1 MNPAAREEPSRRG
14 SPRTGHVVLILLLT
28 AGCSWG
34 TDAARAT
41 AEQGPEAPD
50 AVIDVSGSRAPPLRF
65 GAPDAAELSSL
76 VVAGL
81 VVVGDG
87 DAHSVRATFVLLT
100 DAPAAKAVPL
110 DASVRAVVDA
120 GTGELLLA
128 SELAR
133 EALFLEGV
141 SATELLAQPRA
152 TVAGDVRAAFPR
164 DVSVRVAL
172 RSERASECGENPAR
186 ASQEPV
192 PRTVVEVALVLRRDG
207 AGELASTLE
216 LARGKREIVLLD
228 PRALAGSPRF
238 AFVVRSPFSTPSGRS
253 SPWLAVAVEIEPK
266 LAPPRAIAELAGSL
280 ASERAA
286 RERGAPAPPAYGSGE
301 TVPVDLAVLRARLE
315 ATPRE
320 TIAELGR
327 GERAV
332 VALEAALTLPVTEF
346 RSVAAG
352 IERALARRAAVAG
365 ADPLKPLGLDVD
377 LAALEVL
384 LSPDLRSSSRPLVER
399 LFGAAFAADLEGA
412 PLPLLPRARLVPDRS
427 GLERLVT
434 LTNLV
439 ALDSSRPSVRT
450 RAARFLEP
458 LAPGLEGYDP
468 LGSFEKRSE
477 AVGRLWTRLTPEESR
492 P

>member
-1 MNPAAREEPSRRG
+1 MNPAPREEPSRRR
-14 SPRTGHVVLILLLT
+14 SRTGPAALILLLT

-34 TDAARAT
+34 TDAARPR
-41 AEQGPEAPD
+41 AEKGPEAPD

-65 GAPDAAELSSL
+65 GAPDSAELSSL

-81 VVVGDG
+81 VVAGDG

-100 DAPAAKAVPL
+100 DAPVAKAVPL

-120 GTGELLLA
+120 GTGELLLT

-141 SATELLAQPRA
+141 SATELLAEPRT
-152 TVAGDVRAAFPR
+152 TVAGDVRTAFPR
-164 DVSVRVAL
+164 DVSIRVAL
-172 RSERASECGENPAR
+172 RSERASERGENPAR

-216 LARGKREIVLLD
+216 LAHGKREIVLLD
-228 PRALAGSPRF
+228 PRSLAGSPRF
-238 AFVVRSPFSTPSGRS
+238 AFVVRSPFSTASGPS
-253 SPWLAVAVEIEPK
+253 SPWLAVAVEIEAQA
-266 LAPPRAIAELAGSL
+266 APPREIAALAGSL

-286 RERGAPAPPAYGSGE
+286 GERGAPAPPAYGRGE
-301 TVPVDLAVLRARLE
+301 TVAVDLAVLRARLE

-327 GERAV
+327 GEGAV

-352 IERALARRAAVAG
+352 IERMLARRAAAVAG
-365 ADPLKPLGLDVD
+365 PLKPLGLDVD

-399 LFGAAFAADLEGA
+399 IFGAAFASDLEGA
-412 PLPLLPRARLVPDRS
+412 PLPLLPRARLVQDRS